1 MEELR
6 KDNNFDEIDKEI
18 IGSCAIN
25 FFFGAGVN
33 GDAFRM
39 AKDFNKTL
47 KILENIL
54 GENVKLEEGF
64 TKITSDEHYE
74 EAKQCFIDEIKEAY
88 NEYNINKSQSLSI
101 KNIKELFEEVY
112 KIVNLSENRCP
123 RMKLVN
129 IFTLNYDTVIE
140 DSLDELGYVYNQ
152 VSSTN
157 YAKKRN
163 VYDVVGYDIDCQK
176 NMPTFLISHLHGDLN
191 EPIIPGN
198 KKYEASI
205 NADNFEIVYNTKRIL
220 CRPNSILFVIGY
232 SGGDKHFNNI
242 ILDAINNGLTV
253 YWLSFDGSVKEINNL
268 FESKI
273 FINRGDGET
282 DSTKILCG
290 IMEKIWKK

>member
-1 MEELR
+1 
-6 KDNNFDEIDKEI
+6 
-18 IGSCAIN
+18 
-25 FFFGAGVN
+25 
-33 GDAFRM
+33 
-39 AKDFNKTL
+39 
-47 KILENIL
+47 
-54 GENVKLEEGF
+54 
-64 TKITSDEHYE
+64 
-74 EAKQCFIDEIKEAY
+74 
-88 NEYNINKSQSLSI
+88 
-101 KNIKELFEEVY
+101 
-112 KIVNLSENRCP
+112 
-123 RMKLVN
+123 
-129 IFTLNYDTVIE
+129 
-140 DSLDELGYVYNQ
+140 
-152 VSSTN
+152 
-157 YAKKRN
+157 
-163 VYDVVGYDIDCQK
+163 
-176 NMPTFLISHLHGDLN
+176 MPTFLISHLHGDLN